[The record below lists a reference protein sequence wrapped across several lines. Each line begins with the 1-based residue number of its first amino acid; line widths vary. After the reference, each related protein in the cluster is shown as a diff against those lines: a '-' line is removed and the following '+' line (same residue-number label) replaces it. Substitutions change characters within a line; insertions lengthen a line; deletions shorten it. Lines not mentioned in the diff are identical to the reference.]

1 MLLLFCFV
9 FWKRSADE
17 KGREG
22 KGREGKEL
30 TFCLFLNE
38 SEDMSVNNEWV
49 GRKQT

>member
-1 MLLLFCFV
+1 M
-9 FWKRSADE
+9 K
-17 KGREG
+17 
-22 KGREGKEL
+22 REGKEL